1 MILSHIRVIWHALLA
16 CLLLAGSAPQIP
28 ALCLYL
34 ITVKH
39 IRRWRLR
46 LVHIN
51 ARAYTWHHTPPKK
64 NLSVVCV
71 TNSVLMHFLLGVCY
85 LFSSAWFL
93 LAIHYS
99 CFLHTHTTCFF
110 LAFRLFLMLSF
121 YFPPASLLCLLWA
134 ALWCHVASPAQLSGP
149 GELGIILSFLITVL
163 DTLNSVELNFF
174 MWNMLHRNSQLI
186 PYIEDLDISNQIWV
200 ESNKHLIKK
209 KVCLSYFQP
218 FLKTIDTLLTFWLIR
233 IDMYTEL

>member
-1 MILSHIRVIWHALLA
+1 MLCLPVCCLQALLLKSRHSA
-16 CLLLAGSAPQIP
+16 STSLLSNTSGDGASVWYTLMP
-28 ALCLYL
+28 
-34 ITVKH
+34 
-39 IRRWRLR
+39 
-46 LVHIN
+46 VHIHG
-51 ARAYTWHHTPPKK
+51 TTPPRKK